1 MEIRRIEGIIP
12 VEGVNRDL
20 PLKLENFSYSE
31 MKKLLSQVLKG
42 KSKEKLRGEFEGL
55 LLKALVVELLEDK
68 KVKLKVGDSLL
79 TARVKVEEG
88 LSPGTE
94 VILKVKSFTPKRLE
108 LSLVK
113 ALPLKALK
121 SLSLS
126 YLKRLDFLFKEK
138 VKEVLL
144 RETSELFPEFF
155 QGLERFLLSNTPTL
169 SKELLLSLVILSR
182 KEVYE
187 KLKGELPSKEEIR
200 ELLEFTANSLLLY
213 SSLKSIFFFLK
224 EEAFK
229 GTAVFGDYEGI
240 AVVLLEG
247 ETPLGELKL
256 LLRLLGRSLSIEIS
270 STKEFK
276 ERFKEEEL
284 RELLKEEGLNLVLLK
299 EVKDNEIEEV
309 KRKLLKGQL
318 IEFTA

>member
-12 VEGVNRDL
+12 VEAVNRDL

-42 KSKEKLRGEFEGL
+42 ESKEKLRGDFEGL
-55 LLKALVVELLEDK
+55 LLKALVVELLKDS
-68 KVKLKVGDSLL
+68 KVKLKVGDFLL

-94 VILKVKSFTPKRLE
+94 VLLKVKSFTPKKLE

-113 ALPLKALK
+113 TLPLKALT
-121 SLSLS
+121 SLPFS
-126 YLKRLDFLFKEK
+126 YLKRLNFLFNGK

-144 RETSELFPEFF
+144 REASELFPEFL

-169 SKELLLSLVILSR
+169 SRELLLSLVILSR
-182 KEVYE
+182 KDVYE
-187 KLKGELPSKEEIR
+187 RLKGELPRKEEIR

-213 SSLKSIFFFLK
+213 SFLRLLVLTLK

-240 AVVLLEG
+240 AIALLEG

-276 ERFKEEEL
+276 ERFKEKEL
-284 RELLKEEGLNLVLLK
+284 RKFLKEEGLNLVLLK
-299 EVKDNEIEEV
+299 EVKDSEIEEV